1 MKKILFI
8 LLVITFCLLFFS
20 FKANTQAAADYTN
33 QTYSDWSEA
42 KKCAKT
48 GTCGEAYS
56 QWSMNSSLFSLS
68 SGTFGDPPKP
78 GEPLKVYRE
87 NFKKSAL
94 GMLVNFTGALYDH
107 PPASFSYFAYD
118 VLQNAGFVPK
128 AYAQGIGFSGLGP
141 IFPIWKTFRNISYMF
156 ILVILIVVGF
166 MIMFRAKINP
176 QTVISI
182 QNALP
187 NLIVTLL
194 LITFSYAIAGLL
206 IDLMYFA
213 MRLVINIIVSSGITG
228 YEANPERVAYLE
240 QFYLNANV
248 GDLFKTIFSKESLFA
263 VPESIFNTFW
273 RGWIENAQNSDRGRF
288 LHIADVITGTVFSV
302 VSIIPGAIGTIL
314 IALAL
319 LFSFVRIFFIL
330 LNSYI
335 QIILAVILAPF
346 QLLFGAIPGKDAFK
360 GWFLG
365 IVGNLAVFPATV
377 FIFLLGAGIANV
389 SFDPNRGKIWVA
401 PFIAGPSS
409 DADLITG
416 LIGLGLIILT
426 PSLLNAVKGAFQAKP
441 VLPIS
446 PGVIVQPLLGGGQT
460 VLSTAMQISYLK
472 GAGSMLPGKIGE
484 YFRKK

>member
-48 GTCGEAYS
+48 GPCGEAYS

-128 AYAQGIGFSGLGP
+128 AYAQGVGFSGLGP

-166 MIMFRAKINP
+166 MIMFRTKINP

-213 MRLVINIIVSSGITG
+213 MRLIINIIVSSGITG
-228 YEANPERVAYLE
+228 YEANPEKVAYLE

-248 GDLFKTIFSKESLFA
+248 GDLFKTIFTKESLFA

-273 RGWIENAQNSDRGRF
+273 RGWIENAQN
-288 LHIADVITGTVFSV
+288 
-302 VSIIPGAIGTIL
+302 P
-314 IALAL
+314 
-319 LFSFVRIFFIL
+319 
-330 LNSYI
+330 
-335 QIILAVILAPF
+335 
-346 QLLFGAIPGKDAFK
+346 
-360 GWFLG
+360 
-365 IVGNLAVFPATV
+365 
-377 FIFLLGAGIANV
+377 
-389 SFDPNRGKIWVA
+389 
-401 PFIAGPSS
+401 
-409 DADLITG
+409 
-416 LIGLGLIILT
+416 
-426 PSLLNAVKGAFQAKP
+426 
-441 VLPIS
+441 
-446 PGVIVQPLLGGGQT
+446 
-460 VLSTAMQISYLK
+460 
-472 GAGSMLPGKIGE
+472 
-484 YFRKK
+484 